1 LPLLFNFALEYAI
14 RRVLENQVGL
24 KLSGTHQLLIYAD
37 AANILGGTVYT
48 IKQNTQSLVVTSK
61 QVDLQVNAEKISIW
75 SCLKIRI
82 QDKIATYR

>member
-1 LPLLFNFALEYAI
+1 MPLLFNFALEYAI
-14 RRVLENQVGL
+14 RRVPENQVGL
-24 KLSGTHQLLIYAD
+24 KLNGTHQHLIYAD

-48 IKQNTQSLVVTSK
+48 IKQNTESLVVTSK